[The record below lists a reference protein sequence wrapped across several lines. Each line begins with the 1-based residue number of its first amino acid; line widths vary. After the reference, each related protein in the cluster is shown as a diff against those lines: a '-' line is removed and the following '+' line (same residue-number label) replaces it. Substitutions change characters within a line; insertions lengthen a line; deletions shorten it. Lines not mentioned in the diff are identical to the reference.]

1 MRIYIQSSQDQY
13 FASAPEVPGVV
24 VQGHSKKAAAAAC
37 RALIEE
43 ELSCYESLGF
53 PLPVAIN
60 RIEIENREES
70 EPSIFPEELQPA
82 SREFIRAVLRRTEEL
97 RAELDDFLDSLAPQ
111 EWEQRPQGEWNVRM
125 LLDHIASTQWLILQG
140 LDPWPLDPMQAQET
154 ALEELF
160 GALITMSPRG
170 RTRISWH
177 FGLNQENERV
187 SWTAGKIVRV
197 VSSMQE
203 QWLDY
208 FENEETEPNFPHGHE
223 NVAGDGEAP
232 SDDEIMQVRERGR
245 RLLTLS
251 SADKAIAGR
260 VALRY
265 RYYRNRLVIWPEE
278 PRQRWDTVWQLTRSR
293 LLSLSDA
300 DLSLVRVAPGT
311 AGYDSGYSTVRQA
324 LGLTLAHLRT
334 HFIQMKRTVRRE
346 E

>member
-1 MRIYIQSSQDQY
+1 MRIYIQSSQNQY
-13 FASAPEVPGVV
+13 LASAPEVPGVV
-24 VQGHSKKAAAAAC
+24 IMGDSKEAAEAAC

-43 ELSCYESLGF
+43 ELRCYESLGF
-53 PLPVAIN
+53 TLPVALN
-60 RIEIENREES
+60 RIDIENREES
-70 EPSIFPEELQPA
+70 EPSIYPEELQPA

-160 GALITMSPRG
+160 GALITMSQRG

-177 FGLNQENERV
+177 YGLNQENGRI

-208 FENEETEPNFPHGHE
+208 FENGGPEPIFPHGHE
-223 NVAGDGEAP
+223 NIARDGEAP
-232 SDDEIMQVRERGR
+232 SDDQIKQLWERGL
-245 RLLTLS
+245 RLLTFSL
-251 SADKAIAGR
+251 ADKAIAGR
-260 VALRY
+260 LALRY

-300 DLSLVRVAPGT
+300 ELSLVRVAPGT
-311 AGYDSGYSTVRQA
+311 AGVDSGYSTVRQA

-334 HFIQMKRTVRRE
+334 HFIQMKQTVQRQE
-346 E
+346 